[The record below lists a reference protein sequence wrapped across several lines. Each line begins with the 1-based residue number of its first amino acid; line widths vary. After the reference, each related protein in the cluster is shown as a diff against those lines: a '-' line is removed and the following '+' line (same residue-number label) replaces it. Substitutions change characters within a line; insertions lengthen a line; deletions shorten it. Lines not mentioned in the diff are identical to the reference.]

1 MDLKQELAALLGANV
16 PLVNLITY
24 EEERVLRTLGRAP
37 ACGRAGHRGL
47 GPGRRV
53 PNRPRGEDAVSG

>member
-24 EEERVLRTLGRAP
+24 EEERVLQTLLEIEGGA
-37 ACGRAGHRGL
+37 GL
-47 GPGRRV
+47 GV
-53 PNRPRGEDAVSG
+53 VA